1 VLSPS
6 TSSIDLREKLL
17 LYKRIDSLRAYLIVY
32 ADERRV
38 LRHYRAEYNGWF
50 DALHGPNS
58 TVPFT
63 CPEIE
68 LTLADI
74 YQGLD

>member
-1 VLSPS
+1 MAYRRL
-6 TSSIDLREKLL
+6 E
-17 LYKRIDSLRAYLIVY
+17 SLRAYVIVLQ
-32 ADERRV
+32 ERRV
-38 LRHYRAEYNGWF
+38 IRHYRAENNAWF
-50 DALHGPNS
+50 DALHGVDS
-58 TVPFT
+58 SVPFP